1 MKYRY
6 LCYLGTSVTLLCL
19 LAACA
24 PAPPHLDAEEMPM
37 DPDLGALPA
46 ATGILPR
53 PDPRPGFDCND
64 NGIEDAFDI
73 AGLIPHGP
81 YAVGHNPFYLTAS
94 DLDNNGAADIAVSNL
109 ADGTV
114 TIWWQHH
121 RERRFDR
128 SSTIH
133 LNQPPAN
140 EAPPHPT
147 CIAAGDI
154 DGNGYN
160 DLVVAP
166 NDGRH
171 PYVILL
177 KNNGSRQFDL
187 QTLQTPEAW
196 RTFPKCVTVAD
207 IDNDENLDV
216 LAVSGQ
222 EAPTYTGSTEHIVLF
237 RNLGEGVFTSESRE
251 VFETD
256 IRKTWDVIATD
267 LNSDNDHPE
276 VIFKGQWKI
285 GVLTNE
291 ASNYRSLDDWTFTYY
306 SYYNHQ
312 LAALA
317 AADIISD
324 SGIDL
329 VVLQTNGSVNLMR
342 NQNGRISAENANTY
356 GDCEPEEDEDCIS
369 VPAEF
374 GEYYGQIGTGDI
386 NNDGDID
393 ILIPDSANDRV
404 VLLHNRD
411 NQYLLE
417 PQYLPVSEEPMGIYV
432 GNLDADNRLEIVVS
446 NVGTDDVWVLHRRPE
461 PVSRD
466 RNGNGVPDS
475 CEPPPG
481 FGDTTP

>member
-1 MKYRY
+1 MHYRCLY
-6 LCYLGTSVTLLCL
+6 YLGTSVTLLCL

-24 PAPPHLDAEEMPM
+24 PAPPHLDAEEIPM

-64 NGIEDAFDI
+64 NDIEDAFDI

-114 TIWWQHH
+114 TILWQHH

-171 PYVILL
+171 RYVILL
-177 KNNGSRQFDL
+177 MNNGDRLFEL
-187 QTLQTPEAW
+187 ETLQTPYASRE
-196 RTFPKCVTVAD
+196 FPRCVTVTD
-207 IDNDENLDV
+207 IDNDSDLDI
-216 LAVSGQ
+216 LAVSGV
-222 EAPTYTGSTEHIVLF
+222 AAFSTSVPSEEHVTLF
-237 RNLGEGVFTSESRE
+237 RNPGGGAFTSHSRE

-256 IRKTWDVIATD
+256 IYDISYLTTAN
-267 LNSDNDHPE
+267 LNSDDYPE
-276 VIFKGQWKI
+276 VILKGEFRLGIITNETDSGSRYSDWAFYRTPEAWDQYTIDAITAADIVADDGPNLVVLTRSDGKVHVLPNII
-285 GVLTNE
+285 GVLGQQ
-291 ASNYRSLDDWTFTYY
+291 ALDPRQEVG
-306 SYYNHQ
+306 SG
-312 LAALA
+312 AL
-317 AADIISD
+317 S
-324 SGIDL
+324 
-329 VVLQTNGSVNLMR
+329 
-342 NQNGRISAENANTY
+342 
-356 GDCEPEEDEDCIS
+356 
-369 VPAEF
+369 
-374 GEYYGQIGTGDI
+374 IGAGDI

-393 ILIPDSANDRV
+393 IMIPEPTNNSIA
-404 VLLHNRD
+404 LLRNRD
-411 NQYLLE
+411 NQELL
-417 PQYLPVSEEPMGIYV
+417 PAQHLPVSETPTGIYV
-432 GNLDADNRLEIVVS
+432 GNLDADNRLEIAVS
-446 NVGTDDVWVLHRRPE
+446 NIGTDDVWVLHMRPE

-466 RNGNGVPDS
+466 IDGNGVPDS
-475 CEPPPG
+475 CEPFEPLPADG
-481 FGDTTP
+481 GGPTPYP